1 MYYDYY
7 GKEVSYKIEQK
18 KGQKR
23 VYWLRP
29 NPHINDQCTD
39 GEIV

>member
-18 KGQKR
+18 RTEAR
-23 VYWLRP
+23 VVTAAQP
-29 NPHINDQCTD
+29 TH
-39 GEIV
+39 

>member
-18 KGQKR
+18 KDRSACGDCGPTHTLTTSVPMER
-23 VYWLRP
+23 
-29 NPHINDQCTD
+29 
-39 GEIV
+39 